1 MPSPGESA
9 RIGELLIEEGVISQ
23 EELVRAIADGGIK
36 GTALASLLEQTPHVR
51 RADLAA
57 FLAADFRVPLIDD
70 LRRVEI
76 RPDVAKLIPEELA
89 RKHEMLPV
97 AKLGAI
103 LCVAKSNYF
112 NRAAIQE
119 LRNIVDIK
127 IKVLQADED
136 QVRAAIDRAY
146 KNRPGDLPAPA
157 SARAKP
163 PTVRRVYAPTPAPSP
178 APAPA
183 MEDASFEAMPLIS
196 PGAEA
201 APARPASAPRAQSY
215 EEVIEIL
222 DAIRIPSQDYTT
234 AVKDP
239 FARLVLEFEDV
250 FAGGQAVAA
259 ARMV

>member
-1 MPSPGESA
+1 MAAPGESA

-23 EELVRAIADGGIK
+23 EELARAIAEGGIK
-36 GTALASLLEQTPHVR
+36 GTPLAALLEQTPHVR

-57 FLAADFRVPLIDD
+57 FLAADFRVPQIDD

-119 LRNIVDIK
+119 LRNVVDIK

-136 QVRAAIDRAY
+136 QVRAAIERAY
-146 KNRPGDLPAPA
+146 KNRPGDLPAPGR
-157 SARAKP
+157 SKP
-163 PTVRRVYAPTPAPSP
+163 PTVRRVYAP
-178 APAPA
+178 APAPPAAPAHA
-183 MEDASFEAMPLIS
+183 MEEASFEAMPLIS
-196 PGAEA
+196 PAAEA
-201 APARPASAPRAQSY
+201 SAPRPASAPRAQSY

-222 DAIRIPSQDYTT
+222 DAIRIPSQEYST